1 MTTPTLTPR
10 AARELAAFRLMLDGT
25 ARPGS
30 IAEIEPHESGG
41 PVAVA
46 VALLEALLDH
56 EVTFAV
62 VPQDAAT
69 EETLL
74 RLTGS
79 HLATPESADYVVAHG
94 EGVGEA
100 LRVAKE
106 GEFDYPDRSATVIAV
121 VDAVGVRGIGE
132 ELVLA
137 GPGIRT
143 TEHLWLAGPIDDLLA
158 VRAERNQQLPLGIDI
173 VLVDRAGRAA
183 CLPRYTRIE
192 RGA

>member
-25 ARPGS
+25 ARPGTVAS
-30 IAEIEPHESGG
+30 IEPHESGG
-41 PVAVA
+41 HLAVP
-46 VALLEALLDH
+46 VALLESLLDH
-56 EVTFAV
+56 EVTFAF
-62 VPQDAAT
+62 VPRDAAA

-94 EGVGEA
+94 QGLATA
-100 LRVAKE
+100 LRGAKE

-121 VDAVGVRGIGE
+121 MEAVGAPGSGE
-132 ELVLA
+132 EFRLA
-137 GPGIRT
+137 GPGIRAI
-143 TEHLWLAGPIDDLLA
+143 ERLWLDGPVDELLA
-158 VRAERNQQLPLGIDI
+158 VRGERNQQLPLGIDI

-192 RGA
+192 RGS